1 MRQGF
6 NRKAVANEKKN
17 PYIIEL
23 VVAGDKLDVELS
35 RRVMNFHR
43 SLKIQARHGR
53 TIVRGGQIYFRWCFP
68 DSDTASA
75 FKKQFGGEVLQFE
88 R

>member
-6 NRKAVANEKKN
+6 NRKAVANEKQN
-17 PYIIEL
+17 PYILEL

-35 RRVMNFHR
+35 RRIMNFHR
-43 SLKIQARHGR
+43 SRKIQARHGR
-53 TIVRGGQIYFRWCFP
+53 TIVREGKIYFRWCFS
-68 DSDTASA
+68 DSDAASA
-75 FKKQFGGEVLQFE
+75 FREQFGGEVLQSE